1 MLEFLQRIGR
11 SLMLPIAVMP
21 AAALLLRL
29 GAPDVLDLPF
39 IQSAG
44 SEIFVYL
51 PLLFAAGITIGMTAD
66 KRGEA
71 VLAAVV
77 GYFVLVKA
85 MGVLL
90 VDVGDYAPDASVVT
104 KLPGNPLLGIIAG
117 LVTAMIYT
125 RFSETRLPEALG
137 FFSGR
142 RLVPIVNSVAM
153 LLVALVLVL
162 VWPSVWEALTS
173 FNQLLASLGALG
185 AGIFGFLNRL
195 LLLLGLHHVMNSFF
209 WFNMGEFATPEGAVV
224 VGDIPRF
231 LAGDPS
237 AGVYQVG
244 FYPVM
249 MGGLVGA
256 ALAMIRA
263 ARPENRRKVAGIL
276 GTAALVSF
284 VTGIT
289 EPMEF
294 AFAFVAPLLY
304 GVHALLTGVSMYLTV
319 SLGLTH
325 GFGFSAG
332 LIDYVLNFG
341 LAKHPLVLAGI
352 TLVFFVLYFA
362 VFSLLIRI
370 FNIRTL
376 GRDESLDVV
385 DDRSDGAGL
394 PSAVAS
400 PDGERVG
407 DEFAARAAGIL
418 AAIGG
423 RSNLEVVDSCA
434 TRLRLSVKDS
444 SNIDENT
451 LKRYGAKGIIRPS
464 NRAIQ
469 IIIGND
475 VQFVADALARLVAAP
490 ASSARHPAAKGGAAT
505 PASVAND
512 TSAVDLDGLI
522 HGLGGAHNI
531 DTVTATSQT
540 RICIQVKDGSV
551 VDESRLRASGAHGV
565 LSRGQSVHLLVGPR
579 AETYEETLR
588 AQLAAASDKLGR
600 QVEAR

>member
-11 SLMLPIAVMP
+11 SLMVPIAVMP
-21 AAALLLRL
+21 AAALLMRL

-39 IQSAG
+39 IQAAG

-51 PLLFAAGITIGMTAD
+51 PLLFAAGIAIGMTAD
-66 KRGEA
+66 QRGEA

-77 GYFVLVKA
+77 GYFVLIKA

-90 VDVGDYAPDASVVT
+90 VDVGNYAADASVVT
-104 KLPGNPLLGIIAG
+104 KLPGNPLLGILAG
-117 LVTAMIYT
+117 LVTAMIYS
-125 RFSETRLPEALG
+125 RFSNKRLPEALG

-142 RLVPIVNSVAM
+142 RLVPILTSVAM

-162 VWPSVWEALTS
+162 IWPSVWEGLNG
-173 FNQLLASLGALG
+173 FNQLLAKLGALG
-185 AGIFGFLNRL
+185 AAIFGFLNRL

-209 WFNMGEFATPEGAVV
+209 WFNIGEYVAADGAVV
-224 VGDIPRF
+224 IGDIPRF

-276 GTAALVSF
+276 GSAALVSF

-289 EPMEF
+289 EPLEF
-294 AFAFVAPLLY
+294 SFVFVAPLLY
-304 GVHALLTGVSMYLTV
+304 GVHALLTGVSMYVTA

-332 LIDYVLNFG
+332 LIDYILNFG
-341 LAKHPLVLAGI
+341 LARHPLVLAGI

-362 VFSLLIRI
+362 VFTILIRA
-370 FNIRTL
+370 FNILTI
-376 GRDESLDVV
+376 GRDESLDVLES
-385 DDRSDGAGL
+385 RSDSVGQPGT
-394 PSAVAS
+394 VAS
-400 PDGERVG
+400 HDGERIE
-407 DEFAARAAGIL
+407 DEYAARAAGIL

-423 RSNLEVVDSCA
+423 RSNVEAVDSCA
-434 TRLRLSVKDS
+434 TRLRLRVKDS
-444 SNIDENT
+444 ANIDEDT
-451 LKRYGAKGIIRPS
+451 LTRCGAKGIIRPS
-464 NRAIQ
+464 SRAIQ

-475 VQFVADALARLVAAP
+475 VQFVADSLARLVAASATP
-490 ASSARHPAAKGGAAT
+490 ARHPAANSVAST

-512 TSAVDLDGLI
+512 TSPVDLDGLI
-522 HGLGGAHNI
+522 HGLGGVQNI
-531 DTVTATSQT
+531 DTVTATSRT
-540 RICIQVKDGSV
+540 RICVQVKDDSV
-551 VDESRLRASGAHGV
+551 VDEFRLRASGAHGV
-565 LSRGQSVHLLVGPR
+565 LSRDRSVHLLVGPR
-579 AETYEETLR
+579 AETYQETLR
-588 AQLAAASDKLGR
+588 AQLAAARGKLGR
-600 QVEAR
+600 QVDAR

>member
-1 MLEFLQRIGR
+1 MLEFLQRIGQ

-21 AAALLLRL
+21 AAALLMRL

-39 IQSAG
+39 IQAAG

-51 PLLFAAGITIGMTAD
+51 PLLFAAGIALGMTAD
-66 KRGEA
+66 KRGEV

-77 GYFVLVKA
+77 GYFVLIKA
-85 MGVLL
+85 VGVLL
-90 VDVGDYAPDASVVT
+90 VDVGNYAPDASVVT

-117 LVTAMIYT
+117 LVTAMLYS
-125 RFSETRLPEALG
+125 RFSNKRLPEALG

-142 RLVPIVNSVAM
+142 RLVPIVTSVAM

-162 VWPSVWEALTS
+162 IWPSVWEGLAS

-185 AGIFGFLNRL
+185 AAVFGLLNRL
-195 LLLLGLHHVMNSFF
+195 LLLLGLHHVMNTFF
-209 WFNMGEFATPEGAVV
+209 WFNIGEYATADGTVV
-224 VGDIPRF
+224 IGDIPRF

-237 AGVYQVG
+237 AGIYQVG

-276 GTAALVSF
+276 GSAALVSL

-289 EPMEF
+289 EPLEF
-294 AFAFVAPLLY
+294 SFVFVAPLLY
-304 GVHALLTGVSMYLTV
+304 GMHALLTGVSMYVTA
-319 SLGLTH
+319 SLGLSH

-341 LAKHPLVLAGI
+341 LARHPLVLAGI
-352 TLVFFVLYFA
+352 TLIFFVVYFV
-362 VFSLLIRI
+362 VFTVLIRV
-370 FNIRTL
+370 FDMRTL
-376 GRDESLDVV
+376 GRDDSV
-385 DDRSDGAGL
+385 DLVENRSGSVEQSGTAAPRDGGRI
-394 PSAVAS
+394 
-400 PDGERVG
+400 E
-407 DEFAARAAGIL
+407 DEYAERAAGIL

-423 RSNLEVVDSCA
+423 RSNVEAVDSCA

-444 SNIDENT
+444 SDIDE
-451 LKRYGAKGIIRPS
+451 GALTRCGARGVIRPS
-464 NRAIQ
+464 GRAIQ

-475 VQFVADALARLVAAP
+475 VQFVADSLARLVAAP
-490 ASSARHPAAKGGAAT
+490 ASAAEHRAASSAAT
-505 PASVAND
+505 MPASASID
-512 TSAVDLDGLI
+512 TSDTSPVDLDGLI
-522 HGLGGAHNI
+522 HGLGGIHNI

-540 RICIQVKDGSV
+540 RICVQVKDDSV
-551 VDESRLRASGAHGV
+551 VDEPGLRASGAHGV
-565 LSRGQSVHLLVGPR
+565 LSRDQSVHLLVGPR
-579 AETYEETLR
+579 AGAYQETLR
-588 AQLAAASDKLGR
+588 AQLTAARDKR
-600 QVEAR
+600 DRP